1 MEHRRD
7 SLPEIRPIV
16 DQMSEASRDAVWQE
30 IEMVMRQFEQ
40 SDGVIVPTERLVA
53 VGTK

>member
-1 MEHRRD
+1 MH
-7 SLPEIRPIV
+7 PIL

-30 IEMVMRQFEQ
+30 IEMVMRQFAQ
-40 SDGVIVPTERLVA
+40 KDGVIVPTERLVV

>member
-1 MEHRRD
+1 M
-7 SLPEIRPIV
+7 RPIL

-30 IEMVMRQFEQ
+30 IEMVVRQFEQ
-40 SDGVIVPTERLVA
+40 SDGVVVPTERLVV